1 MPRAPLTE
9 TEEARTRERLCDA
22 ALALY
27 REHGQE
33 AVTFRR
39 LAETLGTSHT
49 RPYRY
54 FEGKEALMAELRLRC
69 FRSFA
74 DVIRDS
80 DPGGRDPAAR
90 LRSIHA
96 GIMRYVRDHPAE
108 YRLMFSLRQPP
119 LDDYPAL
126 LTARR
131 AAFDY
136 LVDVVRQAVAQSRI
150 AGDARTIMHVAW
162 GAVHGVLSLH
172 AADQLVH
179 GRSLEQ
185 LTTPILYTVLGPLF
199 EDADEGGAHIRRVAG

>member
-9 TEEARTRERLCDA
+9 TEEARTREHLCDA
-22 ALALY
+22 ALELY

-39 LAETLGTSHT
+39 LAEILGTSHT

-69 FRSFA
+69 FRAFA
-74 DVIRDS
+74 DVIRGS
-80 DPGGRDPAAR
+80 DPGGDDPAAR

-96 GIMRYVRDHPAE
+96 GIMRYVHDHPAE

-119 LDDYPAL
+119 LDTYPAL

-136 LVDVVRQAVAQSRI
+136 LVDVVQQAVDQGRI
-150 AGDARTIMHVAW
+150 AGNARTIVHVAW

-199 EDADEGGAHIRRVAG
+199 DDAGAGGAHIRRAAG